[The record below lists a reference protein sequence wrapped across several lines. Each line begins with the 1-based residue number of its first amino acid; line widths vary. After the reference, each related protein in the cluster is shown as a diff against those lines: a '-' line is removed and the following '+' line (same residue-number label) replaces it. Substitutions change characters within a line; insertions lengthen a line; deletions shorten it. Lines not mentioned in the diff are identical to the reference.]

1 MPVPIKGFI
10 EGLSKGNFSELL
22 NRYSD
27 LLLAGGLVGV
37 VMMLIIPLPTF
48 LMDILLV
55 INISIGVILLLT
67 SIYIPDPLSISSFPT
82 ILLFCTLFRLSL
94 NVSTTRL
101 ILSQADAGSVV
112 AAFGNFVVRGNYV
125 VGGIMFII
133 LTLIN
138 FIVIAKGSER
148 VAEVAARFTLDAMPG
163 KQMSID
169 ADMRAGTIDMQEA
182 IGRRKKLERES
193 QLYGA
198 MDGAM
203 KFVKGDSIAGIII
216 TAINI
221 VGGLIIGGFINK
233 MPMGEAAQTYAL
245 LTIGDGLVSQIPA
258 LITSTSAGF
267 IVTRV
272 ASSEDADTNL
282 GKDIGQQIL
291 GQPKAL
297 LIASFILIGLG
308 IIPGLP
314 FLPFFL
320 LAAAL
325 FAISFAV
332 RKTKKVVEEKEE
344 EKEEEIQQA
353 IEAKGDIPLVIPS
366 PIVLEVGGA
375 LTSLVD
381 DKQDGGRFLNEMI
394 PLLRHGLYYETGVN
408 FPGIQVRGES
418 LELPADAYMI
428 KINEIPMA
436 GGRITPGTFLVGESL
451 EQLRL
456 FNIDGVETH
465 HPIDN
470 SICTWISAEYQEL
483 AKQAGFRMWDPG
495 EYMIIHLSSVLRD
508 NAGEFVGMQET
519 QIMLE
524 QLKRTHPAL
533 VDEVIPR
540 ILSLFQITE
549 VLQRLVQEDISIRD
563 LKTIM
568 QTVAQWGHVERDPLE
583 LTELVRSGL
592 KRYVSNKYSDG
603 QGTIV
608 VYLLDPEIE
617 SIIKSSIQR
626 TDRGNYLALEPEI
639 TQEIL
644 ESIGREIANHPAS
657 AQQPVILTNAEIR
670 RYVRKLVELEFKRLA
685 VVSYQELVP
694 ELRIQPIAR
703 ISLGA
708 GGQAAA

>member
-1 MPVPIKGFI
+1 MPPRIKALLEGF
-10 EGLSKGNFSELL
+10 SKGNFGEIL

-27 LLLAGGLVGV
+27 LMMAGGLIGV
-37 VMMLIIPLPTF
+37 VAMLIIPIPTF
-48 LMDILLV
+48 ILDILLT
-55 INISIGVILLLT
+55 ISISIGVILLLA
-67 SIYIPDPLSISSFPT
+67 SIYVADPLSISSFPT
-82 ILLFCTLFRLSL
+82 ILLFCTLYRLAL

-101 ILSQADAGSVV
+101 ILTQANAGHVV
-112 AAFGNFVVRGNYV
+112 AAFGNFVVRGNYI
-125 VGGIMFII
+125 VGGIMFVI

-138 FIVIAKGSER
+138 FIVIAKGAER

-169 ADMRAGTIDMQEA
+169 ADLRAGTIDMQQA
-182 IGRRKKLERES
+182 IQRRRKLERES
-193 QLYGA
+193 QMYGA

-203 KFVKGDSIAGIII
+203 KFVKGDAIAGIII

-221 VGGLIIGGFINK
+221 VGGLIIGAMTMG
-233 MPMGEAAQTYAL
+233 MSMGEAAQVYSL
-245 LTIGDGLVSQIPA
+245 LTIGDGLVAQIPA
-258 LITSTSAGF
+258 LLTSTAAGF

-272 ASSEDADTNL
+272 ASSDDADSNL

-297 LIASFILIGLG
+297 MIASGILVGLG

-314 FLPFFL
+314 TVPFFI
-320 LAAAL
+320 LAAVL
-325 FAISFAV
+325 FGVSYAV
-332 RKTKKVVEEKEE
+332 KKTKKGVEQKEEK
-344 EKEEEIQQA
+344 KEEEIQQA

-366 PIVLEVGGA
+366 PIVLEVGSA

-470 SICTWISAEYQEL
+470 SICTWISSEYQEL
-483 AKQAGFRMWDPG
+483 ARQAGFRMWDPG
-495 EYMIIHLSSVLRD
+495 EYMIIHLSAVLRD
-508 NAGEFVGMQET
+508 NAAEFVGMQET

-533 VDEVIPR
+533 VDEIIPR

-568 QTVAQWGHVERDPLE
+568 QTIAQWGHVERDPLE

-592 KRYVSNKYSDG
+592 KRYISNKYSDG

-617 SIIKSSIQR
+617 SIIKTSIQR

-644 ESIGREIANHPAS
+644 ESVGREISNHPAS

-670 RYVRKLVELEFKRLA
+670 RYVRKLVELEYKRLA
-685 VVSYQELVP
+685 VASYQELIP

-708 GGQAAA
+708 RAAA